1 MSAAGQWMKLR
12 PWLMAARP
20 ATLPAGVLPVLLAT
34 ALAYGRGQARLD
46 VALWSAL
53 GAMAI
58 QIGTNL
64 FNDWADFFRG
74 ADTAARVGPQR
85 VTQRGLIAPRRVL
98 QGAVAAFGAAAACGL
113 FLIPIGGLPIV
124 CVGVVSIAA
133 GVLYTGGP
141 YPLAYHGLGDLFVFV
156 FFGLVATVATYY
168 LHTGTVTGLS
178 VLLGAAVGFFAT
190 AILVV
195 NNLRDRHTDALAHK
209 RTLAVRFGARLS
221 RLQYGACLLMP
232 YVLAAVAA
240 AQDAAW
246 LRLLPLVSLPGAFV
260 LLGRIRRLEGAALNP
275 LLGQTAR
282 LELGYTLL
290 MALGLVL

>member
-1 MSAAGQWMKLR
+1 MSASVERLR
-12 PWLMAARP
+12 FGPWLMAARP

-34 ALAYGRGQARLD
+34 ALAHGEHRARGD
-46 VALWSAL
+46 VALWAAL

-74 ADTAARVGPQR
+74 ADTAERVGPMR
-85 VTQRGLIAPRRVL
+85 VTQRGLIPPQRVL
-98 QGAVAAFGAAAACGL
+98 QAAVATFAAAASCGL

-124 CVGVVSIAA
+124 AVGIVSIAA

-141 YPLAYHGLGDLFVFV
+141 YPLAYHGLGDLFVFI

-168 LHTGTVTGLS
+168 LHTGTVSSTS

-195 NNLRDRHTDALAHK
+195 NNLRDRHTDARAHK
-209 RTLAVRFGARLS
+209 RTLAVRLGAPFS
-221 RLQYGACLLMP
+221 RVQYGVCLLLP
-232 YVLAAVAA
+232 YVLAVATAV
-240 AQDAAW
+240 QNAAW
-246 LRLLPLVSLPGAFV
+246 PRLLPLLSLPWVFV
-260 LLGRIRRLEGAALNP
+260 LLGRIGRLEGAALNP

-282 LELGYTLL
+282 LELGYTVL
-290 MALGLVL
+290 MALGLIL